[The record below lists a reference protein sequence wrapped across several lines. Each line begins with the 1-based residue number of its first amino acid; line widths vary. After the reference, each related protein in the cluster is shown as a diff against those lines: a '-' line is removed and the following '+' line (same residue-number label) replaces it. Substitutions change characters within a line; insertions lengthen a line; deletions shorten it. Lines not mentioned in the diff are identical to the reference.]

1 MTRTTTLA
9 TLLAAALGLSA
20 CMSNTAGT
28 TTDAGVTSETGI
40 ANDVYDAD
48 EGETMGDAVSSP
60 TDGIEDGPDL

>member
-20 CMSNTAGT
+20 CMSNDAGMST
-28 TTDAGVTSETGI
+28 ETSATTDSSLATGVSNPDEADTQT
-40 ANDVYDAD
+40 DAI
-48 EGETMGDAVSSP
+48 SSP